1 MIFLRKEALIGLV
14 LSFLIVDSN
23 SYAASLRI
31 SPIKVDFL
39 ENQKAQSL
47 SIYNQSSEP
56 VSIQARVFLWTQEDG
71 KEVLKPTDDL
81 VVSPPFMTMQSAS
94 SYNYRI
100 IRLDNSPVSTEK
112 SYRLILDELPKP
124 KDSNNSS
131 QNLNV
136 LLRTSIPI
144 FIKTKNDN
152 LNLTWNIKF
161 ENNQTFVIF
170 SNQSSNH
177 KFLSKFILDDE
188 TIDKKY
194 TVNLTT
200 MNGYIL
206 SGKSKKYILL
216 DKNFV
221 YHSNHHYSVNAVVD
235 GKESKL

>member
-14 LSFLIVDSN
+14 LSFSMIDLN
-23 SYAASLRI
+23 CYAASLRI

-71 KEVLKPTDDL
+71 KEVLKPTNDL
-81 VVSPPFMTMQSAS
+81 VVSPPFMKMQSAS

-124 KDSNNSS
+124 NDSNNPS

-136 LLRTSIPI
+136 LLRTSIPV

-161 ENNQTFVIF
+161 ENNQNFLIF
-170 SNQSSNH
+170 SNQSSSH
-177 KFLSKFILDDE
+177 KFLSRFILNDE

-206 SGKSKKYILL
+206 SGKSKKYIL
-216 DKNFV
+216 DKNFL
-221 YHSNHHYSVNAVVD
+221 YQSNHHYSVNVVVD
-235 GKESKL
+235 GKENKL